1 MAFTPQIADP
11 INGSKIISDYKSD
24 LGQSIPVLDV
34 AFVGTLLGE
43 VFGVN
48 SPIYLPTW
56 WNDRDY
62 TPSVYNGLT
71 LDDELPDD
79 GSPMRMGQKT
89 FGAFWLKGGK
99 YQSFNQYTGELEHF
113 RYSDFLMP
121 LATIVDLEREMIVT
135 KTPTNGASGS
145 VKEIFGFDDWNIS
158 INGIILPDPE
168 RKGVERTVEGQ
179 MYAIQR
185 FCEIADSI
193 EVEGQRFANRKISRI
208 LLAKPVFKEIQGKP
222 NMIQYSINAVSDED
236 ILLMSV

>member
-11 INGSKIISDYKSD
+11 VNGSKIVSDYKSD

-62 TPSVYNGLT
+62 TPSVYNGVL

-89 FGAFWLKGGK
+89 FGAFTIDGAP
-99 YQSFNQYTGELEHF
+99 YPSYNQFTGELQNF

-121 LATIVDLEREMIVT
+121 LATIVDFSRDKIVT
-135 KTPTNGASGS
+135 KTPTNGGSGT

-158 INGIILPDPE
+158 ISGIILPDPA
-168 RKGVERTVEGQ
+168 RKGIERTVEGQ
-179 MYAIQR
+179 KYAMQR
-185 FCEIADSI
+185 FFEVADSLSVSGSI
-193 EVEGQRFANRKISRI
+193 FASRQISRI
-208 LLAKPVFKEIQGKP
+208 LWEKLEFKAIQGKP
-222 NMIQYSINAVSDED
+222 NMMQYNISAVSDED
-236 ILLMSV
+236 LLISV